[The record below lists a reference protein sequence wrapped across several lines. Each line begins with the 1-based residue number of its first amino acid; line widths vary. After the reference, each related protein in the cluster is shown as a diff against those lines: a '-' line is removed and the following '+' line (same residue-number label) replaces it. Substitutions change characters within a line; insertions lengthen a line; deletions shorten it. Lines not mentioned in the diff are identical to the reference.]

1 MRALLAAT
9 LIVLLLIGSWMIF
22 FTYSEQNLQEYVND
36 IEETIL
42 PLVENETWK
51 EAYQQME
58 QLNKDWHQYKKAA
71 LFFLDTETINEID
84 YSLAKAI
91 KYVKAR
97 DISNSSGELNA
108 MVEQLTFLSSNDK
121 ISWQNIF

>member
-58 QLNKDWHQYKKAA
+58 QLNKPKYVPMCLPDKA
-71 LFFLDTETINEID
+71 LETI
-84 YSLAKAI
+84 
-91 KYVKAR
+91 V
-97 DISNSSGELNA
+97 SG
-108 MVEQLTFLSSNDK
+108 
-121 ISWQNIF
+121 